1 MSSKRLNDWTEWVK
15 VSKLVRNQMKLS
27 ISSIYFWNSWWLFK
41 INRYLKICSCV
52 HMTYCNEYACKIM
65 FSSVLFVLNVN
76 CCSDEI
82 LSRYIYFSSL
92 TFYCWFL
99 MNTYRIIKLALVLN
113 ATRFSILLKA
123 GADVNSQDYDGW
135 TPLHAAAHWGQEETC
150 KLLVEHM
157 CDMQLKNNAVRK
169 YTLSGTCVHSFSH
182 THFLQN
188 LHWFGNHFI
197 WKMIVKIFF
206 LKLYIYM

>member
-1 MSSKRLNDWTEWVK
+1 MNFEIQSLFYICTSKHHKKSSHILKDFNSWKLSSKRLNDSTEWVK
-15 VSKLVRNQMKLS
+15 VSKLVRNEMKLS
-27 ISSIYFWNSWWLFK
+27 ISSHYFWNSWWLFK
-41 INRYLKICSCV
+41 MNRYLNICYCIHV
-52 HMTYCNEYACKIM
+52 TYCNEYA
-65 FSSVLFVLNVN
+65 
-76 CCSDEI
+76 
-82 LSRYIYFSSL
+82 
-92 TFYCWFL
+92 
-99 MNTYRIIKLALVLN
+99 LN
-113 ATRFSILLKA
+113 ATRCFSILLKA

-182 THFLQN
+182 AHFLQN

-206 LKLYIYM
+206 FKLYIYM